1 MHPSLRRSLLLF
13 ILALSVPFAQAEEDA
28 ATPNECSTALSSPFA
43 PAARPRGISGRRLD
57 ESKLGEASAK
67 FRDEMAK
74 KVIGQPGGTELLN
87 QIITNLYAG
96 IVRPNQPQGA
106 LLFLGASGSGKTETV
121 RAAAKILHGDA
132 SKMIRVDC
140 AEFQSD
146 HEIAKLIG
154 SPPGY
159 LGHRETAP
167 VLTQASIKANQ
178 SPEFGYTFILFD
190 EIEKASPALFQLL
203 LGGLSNGRITL
214 GDNTVVD
221 LTNTIFVFTSN
232 LGNRERIANA
242 RSAGQRNI
250 GFLGAPQG
258 VARAGSIELQAARS
272 HFSVEF
278 MGRLSG
284 IQVFAPLSPAATAQ
298 VFDLRMQDL
307 VDELRHAGIDR
318 RVYVSKAARN
328 LLVAAGFNQSTG
340 ARTMRTMIDSFVRT
354 ALVNLAATEPGEE
367 TILIDTSPEGGLTF
381 EGLSELEKQPQP
393 KTKLKRLLI
402 ALDATEYP

>member
-1 MHPSLRRSLLLF
+1 MHLSLRRSLLLT
-13 ILALSVPFAQAEEDA
+13 LALSIPFAQAEEDA
-28 ATPNECSTALSSPFA
+28 VAPSECSTVLSSPFA
-43 PAARPRGISGRRLD
+43 PAARPRGITGRRLD
-57 ESKLGEASAK
+57 EFKLGEGSAK

-74 KVIGQPGGTELLN
+74 VVVGQPGGTEQIN
-87 QIITNLYAG
+87 QIVTNLYAG

-121 RAAAKILHGDA
+121 RSAAKILHGDA
-132 SKMIRVDC
+132 NRMIRVDC
-140 AEFQSD
+140 AEFQFD

-167 VLTQASIKANQ
+167 ILTQAAIKANQ
-178 SPEFGYTFILFD
+178 SPEFGTTFILFD

-203 LGGLSNGRITL
+203 LGALSNGRITL
-214 GDNTVVD
+214 GDNTIVD

-232 LGNRERIANA
+232 LGNRERIANY

-250 GFLGAPQG
+250 GFLGTPQG
-258 VARAGSIELQAARS
+258 VARAGSIELQAARN

-278 MGRLSG
+278 MGRLTG
-284 IQVFAPLSPAATAQ
+284 IQVFDPLSPADTAK

-307 VDELRHAGIDR
+307 VDELRHANIDR
-318 RVYVSKAARN
+318 RVYVSRAARN
-328 LLVAAGFNQSTG
+328 LLIASGFNQSTG
-340 ARTMRTMIDSFVRT
+340 ARAMRGVIDSFVRT

-381 EGLSELEKQPQP
+381 EGLSKLEKQPQP
-393 KTKLKRLLI
+393 KTKLQRLLA
-402 ALDATEYP
+402 ALDAKEYP